1 MKRKSNENPVSELI
15 DLWLRQYGLNGKYK
29 EFRMLQSWNQLMGP
43 MIAKHTKDVRI
54 YQEILYVELDS
65 ASIRS
70 ELSYSKSR
78 IVENLNTEAGEV
90 LIKDVVFR

>member
-15 DLWLRQYGLNGKYK
+15 ELWLHQYGLKGKYK
-29 EFRMLQSWNQLMGP
+29 EFRLLQSWNELMGP

-54 YQEILYVELDS
+54 YQQILYVELDS

-70 ELSYSKSR
+70 ELSFAKSR
-78 IVENLNTEAGEV
+78 IVENLNAEAGDTI
-90 LIKDVVFR
+90 IKEIVFR

>member
-15 DLWLRQYGLNGKYK
+15 DLWLRQYGLSGKYK
-29 EFRMLQSWNQLMGP
+29 EFRMLQSWNELMGP

-54 YQEILYVELDS
+54 YQEVLYVELDS

-78 IVENLNTEAGEV
+78 IIENLNTEAGEM
-90 LIKDVVFR
+90 LIKEVVFR

>member
-29 EFRMLQSWNQLMGP
+29 EFRLLQSWNELMGP

-54 YQEILYVELDS
+54 HQDILYVELDS

-70 ELSYSKSR
+70 ELSYSKSK
-78 IVENLNTEAGEV
+78 IVDNLNSEAGETI
-90 LIKDVVFR
+90 IKEIVFR

>member
-29 EFRMLQSWNQLMGP
+29 EFRMLQSWNELMGP

-54 YQEILYVELDS
+54 YQEVLYVELDS

-70 ELSYSKSR
+70 ELSYSKTR
-78 IVENLNTEAGEV
+78 IIENLNAEAGET
-90 LIKDVVFR
+90 LIKEVVFR

>member
-15 DLWLRQYGLNGKYK
+15 DLWLRQYGLSGKYK

-54 YQEILYVELDS
+54 YQQVLYVELDS

-78 IVENLNTEAGEV
+78 IIENLNAEAGEN
-90 LIKDVVFR
+90 LIKEVVFR

>member
-15 DLWLRQYGLNGKYK
+15 DLWLRQYGLSGKYK
-29 EFRMLQSWNQLMGP
+29 EFRMLQSWNELMGP

-54 YQEILYVELDS
+54 YQEVLYVELDS

-78 IVENLNTEAGEV
+78 IIENLNTEAGET
-90 LIKDVVFR
+90 LIKEVVFR